1 MGGGHDQ
8 EADAGKAG
16 GYSSSGLPPS
26 EPPHL
31 QGQPPQQYGYGTFQ
45 GSRAGSGEFRQ
56 PPVGFPQPAPPPG
69 FGSGGGGYHN
79 QQPYAPAEPYYAE
92 GYQAV
97 PGMGS
102 CPLLRLRSLVL
113 IEGKQR

>member
-1 MGGGHDQ
+1 MGGRHEA
-8 EADAGKAG
+8 EADGGKAG

-31 QGQPPQQYGYGTFQ
+31 KGQPPQEYGYGTFQ
-45 GSRAGSGEFRQ
+45 GPRQ

-69 FGSGGGGYHN
+69 FGGGGGYHQ
-79 QQPYAPAEPYYAE
+79 QQPYAPAEPYYAQ

-97 PGMGS
+97 PGMVGVFS
-102 CPLLRLRSLVL
+102 VAEIVCSRCLA
-113 IEGKQR
+113 